1 MENLTTTPGLQHLA
15 EKIFFNLSSKVL
27 DECREVHESW
37 KNILDNPLFWFRI
50 CKLHQYIPE
59 WKRFVQLKRLANNS
73 KKNKEFN

>member
-27 DECREVHESW
+27 DECREKSMNHG
-37 KNILDNPLFWFRI
+37 RI
-50 CKLHQYIPE
+50 RKLHQCIPE